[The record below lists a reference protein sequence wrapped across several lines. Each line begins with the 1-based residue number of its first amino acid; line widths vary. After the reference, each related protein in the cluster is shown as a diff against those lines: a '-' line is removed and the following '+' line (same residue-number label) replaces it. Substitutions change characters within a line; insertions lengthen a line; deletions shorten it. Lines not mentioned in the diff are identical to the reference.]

1 MDKFEID
8 RKKLVSIIS
17 VVGFTGSA
25 CFATYAGFNYILDI
39 VDSHVGN
46 YIIAT
51 LGLVETLLMC
61 RYYGIEKI
69 RVEANEYSD
78 FKIGKWFNF
87 LLQYV
92 TPLILGITVV
102 TNIITGFAQM
112 NTAKLVFG
120 WGTIL
125 IMIVTATIFYRK
137 QWEKSIE

>member
-1 MDKFEID
+1 M
-8 RKKLVSIIS
+8 
-17 VVGFTGSA
+17 
-25 CFATYAGFNYILDI
+25 
-39 VDSHVGN
+39 
-46 YIIAT
+46 
-51 LGLVETLLMC
+51 
-61 RYYGIEKI
+61 
-69 RVEANEYSD
+69 EANEYSD